1 MSADRVLSLADLVA
15 LLEEAT
21 QALPGAIAADTELA
35 GVDGW
40 DSMGMVVFM
49 GLVKERTGIE
59 LRVHELGACADARA
73 VLDLVGGAEAA

>member
-1 MSADRVLSLADLVA
+1 MPEERVLELADVVL

-21 QALPGAIAADTELA
+21 QALPGTLAADSELA

-49 GLVKERTGIE
+49 GLVKERVGVE

-73 VLDLVGGAEAA
+73 ILELVRPEAA